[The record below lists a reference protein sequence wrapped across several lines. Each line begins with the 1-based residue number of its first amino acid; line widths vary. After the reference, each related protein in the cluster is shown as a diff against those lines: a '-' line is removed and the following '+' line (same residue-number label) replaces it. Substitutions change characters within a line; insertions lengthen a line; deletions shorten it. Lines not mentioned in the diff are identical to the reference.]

1 MQNIGEKIYNLRK
14 EKGVSQEE
22 LANMLGVSRQT
33 VSKWELNTVRPTAK
47 NMDSICELF
56 EVDLGYFFG
65 IQNTQLAIANNYE
78 GKTEVLENENTQKK
92 SNFSTLKIVSMV
104 IAIVLL
110 VLFIIACGLAFYLT
124 VLPDSETFDYTD
136 HYINYVG
143 IAVFISGILAM
154 AVFITLVAIF
164 IYKRITKRKNRHK
177 KQNANQK

>member
-1 MQNIGEKIYNLRK
+1 
-14 EKGVSQEE
+14 
-22 LANMLGVSRQT
+22 
-33 VSKWELNTVRPTAK
+33 
-47 NMDSICELF
+47 
-56 EVDLGYFFG
+56 
-65 IQNTQLAIANNYE
+65 
-78 GKTEVLENENTQKK
+78 
-92 SNFSTLKIVSMV
+92 MV